1 MLLPRLSRLLTR
13 GAFYGAVAGLA
24 AGLAS
29 VCYRALLAG
38 AEALSMRALAG
49 GAASLALLLP
59 VWMVGGLAIGW
70 IMEREPMA
78 RRGGVVQVRRE
89 LAASGPGMSWP
100 RVIVAKF
107 AAGSLG
113 IALGMSLGRGGPSV
127 QIGAA
132 AGKGAARALGA
143 TGDGERSLI
152 AAGAAAGLS
161 ATFNAPIAG
170 AVFAL
175 EVAACGVA
183 SAGVVTA
190 VVVASQVAG
199 LVAALAFGPGP
210 LFSFG
215 GAAAPPAALLW
226 HFPVMGALCGVA
238 SVLFARSMRG
248 FDLAYGR
255 LPAPARLRPVIP
267 AMLALAVA
275 RLLPVALAGG
285 HEMVESVGAGGYD
298 PRTLLLA
305 LAVKMAFT
313 AACICSEAAGGLFY
327 PMLASGAALGALYGA
342 LFCPEWQV
350 GFLVAGMAGMISG
363 VMRAPVTGVLLA
375 AEMTG
380 APAHMLP
387 AALAAIA
394 SFAVVRGLSGEEE

>member
-1 MLLPRLSRLLTR
+1 MLLPLLSRLLTR
-13 GAFYGAVAGLA
+13 GAFYGAAAGLA

-38 AEALSMRALAG
+38 AEAASIRALAG

-59 VWMVGGLAIGW
+59 VWAAGGLAIGW
-70 IMEREPMA
+70 IMEREPAA
-78 RRGGVVQVRRE
+78 RRGGVAQVRRE
-89 LAASGPGMSWP
+89 LDASGPGMSWL

-132 AGKGAARALGA
+132 AGKGTARALGVA
-143 TGDGERSLI
+143 GDGERSLM

-175 EVAACGVA
+175 EVACGAPSV
-183 SAGVVTA
+183 GVVAA

-215 GAAAPPAALLW
+215 GAAVPPAALLW

-238 SVLFARSMRG
+238 SVLFERSMRG
-248 FDLAYGR
+248 LDLLYGR
-255 LPAPARLRPVIP
+255 LPAPARLRPAIP

-275 RLLPVALAGG
+275 DLMPVALAGG
-285 HEMVESVGAGGYD
+285 HGMVESVGAGGYD
-298 PRTLLLA
+298 PSTLLSA
-305 LAVKMAFT
+305 FAVKMAFT
-313 AACICSEAAGGLFY
+313 AVCICSEAAGGLFY

-350 GFLVAGMAGMISG
+350 GFLIAGMAGMISG
-363 VMRAPVTGVLLA
+363 VMRAPATGVILA
-375 AEMTG
+375 AEMTA

-394 SFAVVRGLSGEEE
+394 SFAVVRGLSGEGE